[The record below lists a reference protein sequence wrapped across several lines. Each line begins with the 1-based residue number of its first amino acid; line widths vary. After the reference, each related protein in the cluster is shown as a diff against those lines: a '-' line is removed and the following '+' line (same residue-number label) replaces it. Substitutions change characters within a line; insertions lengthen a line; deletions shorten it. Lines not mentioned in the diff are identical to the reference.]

1 MNFARLSSRPRLM
14 VDQVVLCS
22 VKGPC
27 YGGGADLKRDW
38 PWCERRR
45 PLKASSHPCVMSLEG
60 CRGRWVACRWLNLV
74 QSKHLGIHHDRVT
87 PFRCCRLLGAV
98 LIEGSDPCSLR
109 DKGNL
114 A

>member
-38 PWCERRR
+38 PWCEWKR
-45 PLKASSHPCVMSLEG
+45 PLEASSHPCADELGGMSREVG
-60 CRGRWVACRWLNLV
+60 CLPMV
-74 QSKHLGIHHDRVT
+74 K
-87 PFRCCRLLGAV
+87 PGAV
-98 LIEGSDPCSLR
+98 KTLGDPSRLSD
-109 DKGNL
+109 
-114 A
+114 AF